1 MKFGRDFRTAG
12 KTWRWRW
19 PKSPLPSI
27 IPKWWTFRHM
37 RWIQNLHQSTWD
49 HEILYAD
56 RSSKEERLFIKTIHV
71 INQKYERG
79 GLLKVKIQILFSE
92 ETLEPLR
99 LGTTRS
105 PHFFSLIDSF
115 SLSFRSSNATYV
127 FYFPALSLQLWRWR
141 QHFYPKRWH
150 RPTKP
155 HSAKT

>member
-1 MKFGRDFRTAG
+1 MLFN
-12 KTWRWRW
+12 
-19 PKSPLPSI
+19 PVPSI

-37 RWIQNLHQSTWD
+37 TWKQNLHQSTWD

-56 RSSKEERLFIKTIHV
+56 RSSKEEQLFIKTIYV

-79 GLLKVKIQILFSE
+79 GRLKVKFQILFSE
-92 ETLEPLR
+92 ETHEPLR
-99 LGTTRS
+99 LGTNFS
-105 PHFFSLIDSF
+105 PHFFSLIYSF

-127 FYFPALSLQLWRWR
+127 FHFPALSFQPWRWR

-155 HSAKT
+155 YSAKTQDISLLTAVRTSYRI